1 MAIVFTVNQRCPRV
15 SDLESESSLESF
27 DLESESSLESLRS
40 TGGRVRVESQV
51 FGGRVRVESEVFDL
65 ESESSLKSLFSPQVY
80 LYKGKKLSGHINKAA
95 LLLPCHAGCVQ
106 STREEVEIGHVI
118 H

>member
-1 MAIVFTVNQRCPRV
+1 MHDTVIYRAKWIKDNTKELTTSQTQRCSRV

-27 DLESESSLESLRS
+27 DLESESSLESLGS
-40 TGGRVRVESQV
+40 TGGRVRVESRV

-80 LYKGKKLSGHINKAA
+80 IYIMEKHLWANLG
-95 LLLPCHAGCVQ
+95 Q
-106 STREEVEIGHVI
+106 
-118 H
+118 